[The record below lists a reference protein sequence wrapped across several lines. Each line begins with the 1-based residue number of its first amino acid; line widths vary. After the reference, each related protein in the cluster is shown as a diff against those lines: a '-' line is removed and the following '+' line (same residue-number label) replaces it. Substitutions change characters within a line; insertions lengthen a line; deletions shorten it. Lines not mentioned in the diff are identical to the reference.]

1 MILPA
6 DLSLNLLLSAVAVLL
21 YAASALLGP
30 QLGVANSRRM
40 LSVAWGTHAWAWI
53 SGLMGIGDSSGPHFG
68 FAPALSVTCWL
79 VMAFYALEQ
88 RWVPQVRSRGAL
100 GALGAAVVL
109 LTMVF
114 PGKAMN
120 VNASAWLPLHW
131 AFGLASYG
139 LFGAAVVHAALMT
152 RAERQMRL
160 AADANIGMPLLTL
173 ERLTFRFVGAGF
185 VLLSATLMAGWWF
198 GEQLYGSGH
207 AWRWDHKTIFSLLSW
222 LCFAILLFGR
232 TQLGWRCLTAVR
244 VLYAGTGLLL
254 LAYVG
259 SRFVLEV
266 ILGRLG

>member
-6 DLSLNLLLSAVAVLL
+6 DLSLNQLLSAVAVLL

-40 LSVAWGTHAWAWI
+40 LSVAWGTHAWAWV
-53 SGLMGIGDSSGPHFG
+53 SGLMGIGDSLGPHFG

-100 GALGAAVVL
+100 GSLGAAVVL
-109 LTMVF
+109 LTLVF

-139 LFGAAVVHAALMT
+139 LFGAAVVHAG
-152 RAERQMRL
+152 ERQ
-160 AADANIGMPLLTL
+160 A
-173 ERLTFRFVGAGF
+173 EFVF
-185 VLLSATLMAGWWF
+185 
-198 GEQLYGSGH
+198 
-207 AWRWDHKTIFSLLSW
+207 WR
-222 LCFAILLFGR
+222 A
-232 TQLGWRCLTAVR
+232 
-244 VLYAGTGLLL
+244 
-254 LAYVG
+254 
-259 SRFVLEV
+259 
-266 ILGRLG
+266 

>member
-40 LSVAWGTHAWAWI
+40 LSVAWGTHAWAWV
-53 SGLMGIGDSSGPHFG
+53 SGLMGIGDSLGPHFG

-100 GALGAAVVL
+100 GGLGAAVVL
-109 LTMVF
+109 LT
-114 PGKAMN
+114 KAMN

-139 LFGAAVVHAALMT
+139 LFGAAVVHAALMR

-173 ERLTFRFVGAGF
+173 ERLTFRFAGAGF
-185 VLLSATLMAGWWF
+185 VLLSATLLAGWWF

-232 TQLGWRCLTAVR
+232 TQLGWRGLTAVR

-266 ILGRLG
+266 ILSRLE